1 VVIITL
7 PPPDQPSKG
16 KTITAYTYT
25 DDPPASLTPPP
36 HRGPAMSPAYSD
48 ARRSR
53 RVVSPRRAAAMVL
66 LLGALALAAYYCFY
80 SDVAVQFLGM
90 EEEEAQRE
98 RNETKSF
105 LLPLYPKARQG
116 RALREFGD
124 IKLAAKRVDDGGGGG
139 GRKFT
144 KKLDAKGATS
154 AGTNSTVLLPIK
166 GNVFPDGC
174 VITSGI

>member
-1 VVIITL
+1 
-7 PPPDQPSKG
+7 
-16 KTITAYTYT
+16 
-25 DDPPASLTPPP
+25 
-36 HRGPAMSPAYSD
+36 M
-48 ARRSR
+48 
-53 RVVSPRRAAAMVL
+53 L
-66 LLGALALAAYYCFY
+66 LVLGALALAAYYCIY

-98 RNETKSF
+98 RRNETKSF

-124 IKLAAKRVDDGGGGG
+124 IKLAAKRVDDGGGG
-139 GRKFT
+139 RKVT
-144 KKLDAKGATS
+144 KKLQGATS

-174 VITSGI
+174 VAY

>member
-1 VVIITL
+1 
-7 PPPDQPSKG
+7 
-16 KTITAYTYT
+16 
-25 DDPPASLTPPP
+25 
-36 HRGPAMSPAYSD
+36 
-48 ARRSR
+48 
-53 RVVSPRRAAAMVL
+53 MVL

-80 SDVAVQFLGM
+80 SDVAVGFLGM
-90 EEEEAQRE
+90 EEEEAQEE

-124 IKLAAKRVDDGGGGG
+124 IKLAAKRLDDGGGGT
-139 GRKFT
+139 RRVT
-144 KKLDAKGATS
+144 KKLDVKGARATS

-174 VITSGI
+174 VLIQFFRNLIKFVR

>member
-1 VVIITL
+1 VVVITL
-7 PPPDQPSKG
+7 PPHDQPSKG

-25 DDPPASLTPPP
+25 DDPPGALPP
-36 HRGPAMSPAYSD
+36 HRGPASADS
-48 ARRSR
+48 RRSR
-53 RVVSPRRAAAMVL
+53 RAVSPRRAAAML
-66 LLGALALAAYYCFY
+66 LVLGALALAAYYCIY

-98 RNETKSF
+98 RRNETKSF

-124 IKLAAKRVDDGGGGG
+124 IKLAAKRVDDGGDA
-139 GRKFT
+139 RKVT
-144 KKLDAKGATS
+144 KKLQANGAAAS

-174 VITSGI
+174 VAY